1 MIAVF
6 YFNYQGFVKYLN
18 RPLFVATC
26 ALLVQTG
33 GLAMSLGQTA
43 GSVVFGRPIDLTVQA
58 KLDAPLEE
66 PSNCFIAE
74 IFQGDTRFDGNRI
87 RVDVKPGTN
96 PLEATVRI
104 RSTSPVTEP
113 WAKVVLRTTCGS
125 KISRQ
130 YDFLTDFATDAPVNP
145 AVNTPNSRLPTVA
158 VTSADSPESVL
169 SLKPLATNQTGDKAT
184 VAQTDKAPNNKN
196 KPSKSL
202 VAIAAKTSSA
212 VPSVPAQGLVPNNT
226 STSPARS
233 DKLQLSNKLAE
244 KNNKAS
250 KPTIQVADGKSRLK
264 METFDLAD
272 EHQVMLKMSTALLA
286 PSPTDKPADA
296 QALAQAA
303 AVWRALNAK
312 PEELAADAQKLQA
325 TAAELQRI
333 KDSALKTS
341 ASLQERLRV
350 AESKEFANP
359 LVYGL
364 AGLLAL
370 SLAGLT
376 WLYLR
381 LRKVSQTGYAWLR
394 SDSQEAPLQVAE
406 PLMEE
411 FSTTTR
417 LHESYEDD
425 LPVSAPTVHLKIAPS
440 IAEETSKPDTLGAP
454 MVFTVPEAK
463 TTSVVNNNPTW
474 PADAPSATQTTTPAP
489 LVITPTEA
497 FMLPIMD
504 ENKAEAVHERAV
516 MRQDIRSAHPDP
528 VFFES
533 PKASTQSPKP
543 NSLTMADEPLN
554 IDLDFSKITPAVP
567 LDAPDDKAKTVAH
580 SKAKKARS
588 TGSLPKSVHQ
598 LQVPAVPPLVS
609 DLKSNL
615 IDFESFANPTEVTP
629 ASRRH

>member
-1 MIAVF
+1 M
-6 YFNYQGFVKYLN
+6 KYLN
-18 RPLFVATC
+18 RPLFAATC
-26 ALLVQTG
+26 LLLVQTSG
-33 GLAMSLGQTA
+33 VAMSLGQTS
-43 GSVVFGRPIDLTVQA
+43 GSVVFGRPLDLTVQA
-58 KLDAPLEE
+58 RLDDPLEE
-66 PSNCFIAE
+66 PSNCFSAE
-74 IFQGDTRFDGNRI
+74 VFQGDMRFDGNRI
-87 RVDVKPGTN
+87 RIDVKAGAN
-96 PLEATVRI
+96 PLEAIVRI

-113 WAKVVLRTTCGS
+113 WAKVVLRTNCGT

-130 YDFLTDFATDAPVNP
+130 YDFLTDFVTDAP
-145 AVNTPNSRLPTVA
+145 VNTPNSRLPTVA
-158 VTSADSPESVL
+158 A
-169 SLKPLATNQTGDKAT
+169 LATNVQEPAVSLRPLASIPITRKPTDSLAGKTANT
-184 VAQTDKAPNNKN
+184 QSSKTKVAGQGKSVPDVPTQRFASSGSAPKAP
-196 KPSKSL
+196 SL
-202 VAIAAKTSSA
+202 AT
-212 VPSVPAQGLVPNNT
+212 P
-226 STSPARS
+226 RS
-233 DKLQLSNKLAE
+233 DKLQLSNKLAS
-244 KNNKAS
+244 KSSKATEQS
-250 KPTIQVADGKSRLK
+250 AKAPDGKSRLK

-286 PSPTDKPADA
+286 PVATDSPVNA

-312 PEELAADAQKLQA
+312 PEDLAADAQKLQA
-325 TAAELQRI
+325 TAAELQSV

-381 LRKVSQTGYAWLR
+381 FRKVSQTGYAWLKP
-394 SDSQEAPLQVAE
+394 DAQEAPLQVAE

-417 LHESYEDD
+417 LHETYEDD
-425 LPVSAPTVHLKIAPS
+425 LPVSAPTVHFKIEPTAAEAPS
-440 IAEETSKPDTLGAP
+440 MPDTLGAP
-454 MVFTVPEAK
+454 MVFTVPEPK
-463 TTSVVNNNPTW
+463 TTPVVNNNPTW
-474 PADAPSATQTTTPAP
+474 PADASSATQTAIPEP
-489 LVITPTEA
+489 RVITPTEA
-497 FMLPIMD
+497 FMLPVT
-504 ENKAEAVHERAV
+504 AEGEADAKQTRAA

-528 VFFES
+528 VFYPG
-533 PKASTQSPKP
+533 PKANAQGPKP
-543 NSLTMADEPLN
+543 NSLTMADEPLD
-554 IDLDFSKITPAVP
+554 IDLDFSKIAPAQP
-567 LDAPDDKAKTVAH
+567 HDAPEDKVKTAH

-598 LQVPAVPPLVS
+598 LHVPAVPPLVT

-615 IDFESFANPTEVTP
+615 IDFESFASPPEASP